1 MLNKQLTHEEKSEL
15 LYELFGFTYDDDVL
29 IDDDGNEFYGYDDN
43 SKFDFSTLG
52 GIINYV
58 KILSKKEGYIQAQIN
73 IKKALGI
80 FSN

>member
-1 MLNKQLTHEEKSEL
+1 MLNRQLTHEEKSEL

-29 IDDDGNEFYGYDDN
+29 IDDDGNEFYGCDDN
-43 SKFDFSTLG
+43 LKFDFSTLG

-58 KILSKKEGYIQAQIN
+58 KILSEKEGYIQAQIN

-80 FSN
+80 F

>member
-15 LYELFGFTYDDDVL
+15 LYHLFGFTYDDDVL
-29 IDDDGNEFYGYDDN
+29 LDDDGNEFYGCDDN
-43 SKFDFSTLG
+43 LKFDFSTLE

-58 KILSKKEGYIQAQIN
+58 KILSEKEGYIQAQIN

-80 FSN
+80 F

>member
-1 MLNKQLTHEEKSEL
+1 MLNKQLTQEEKSDL
-15 LYELFGFTYDDDVL
+15 LYQLFGFTYDDDVL

-43 SKFDFSTLG
+43 SKFDFSTLE

-58 KILSKKEGYIQAQIN
+58 KILSKKEGYIQAQNN

-80 FSN
+80 FKN

>member
-1 MLNKQLTHEEKSEL
+1 MLNKQLTHEDKSDL
-15 LYELFGFTYDDDVL
+15 LYHLFGFTYDDDVL
-29 IDDDGNEFYGYDDN
+29 IDDDGNEFYGYVDN
-43 SKFDFSTLG
+43 SEFNFSTLG

-58 KILSKKEGYIQAQIN
+58 KILSKKEGYIQAQSD